1 MKYDIITMNLIDM
14 VNNIKEI
21 IKNLSLGTDN
31 VDIETYSNNILTLI
45 DTLESVKI
53 IQNQL
58 INEDN

>member
-21 IKNLSLGTDN
+21 IKNLSLDTNN
-31 VDIETYSNNILTLI
+31 VDIETYSNNILTLM

>member
-31 VDIETYSNNILTLI
+31 VDIETYSNNILMLI

>member
-58 INEDN
+58 IN

>member
-21 IKNLSLGTDN
+21 IKNLSLDTNN
-31 VDIETYSNNILTLI
+31 VDIETYSNNILTLM

-58 INEDN
+58 IHEDN

>member
-21 IKNLSLGTDN
+21 IKNLSLDTNN
-31 VDIETYSNNILTLI
+31 VDIETYSNNILTLM

-58 INEDN
+58 INEEN